1 MKFLIP
7 FIITIIAGL
16 STVFGY
22 FAIYIK
28 PKNIK
33 KFISFSLSF
42 SATIMILIS
51 ITDLIPTSFFTIIE
65 NVRIGRALIIMVLC
79 FFSGAYLINIVDKK
93 IEKYEK
99 NNDLYKVGILSAI
112 VLMLHN
118 LPEGI
123 ATFLSSCSDLKLGV
137 TLSLAIMM
145 HNIPEGIC
153 IAVPIY
159 YSTHDKSRALKTTF
173 LSGMSEVMGALIS
186 FIFLSRFITI
196 TIISFVLIMVS
207 GIMISLA
214 INQIYKEAFKYN
226 KNLAF
231 YLGIVLGFI
240 FILIQHL
247 LF

>member
-16 STVFGY
+16 STVLGY

-65 NVRIGRALIIMVLC
+65 NVRIARALIIMVLC

-99 NNDLYKVGILSAI
+99 NNDLYKVGVLSAI

-137 TLSLAIMM
+137 TLGLAIMM

-159 YSTHDKSRALKTTF
+159 YYTHDKSRALKTTL

-231 YLGIVLGFI
+231 YLGIVLGFV
-240 FILIQHL
+240 FILIQHI